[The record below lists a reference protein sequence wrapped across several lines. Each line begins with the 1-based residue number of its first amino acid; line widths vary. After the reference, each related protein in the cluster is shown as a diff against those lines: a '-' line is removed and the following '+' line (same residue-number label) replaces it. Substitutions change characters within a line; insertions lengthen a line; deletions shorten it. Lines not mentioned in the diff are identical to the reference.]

1 MYVPINPLGYSCIK
15 KLQRDNLWHAYNE
28 PINFYSAQ
36 KFCHPY
42 FHWYIHCKP
51 IPVMKTGFSL
61 CTFSHREKP
70 VSISWDP
77 CNENRFFPVGK
88 KYTGKSLFWPC
99 TDPVR
104 DCSVVIGFRLLLK
117 LLRFCISG
125 VVGYIFVYIKRTTC
139 HTCPS
144 RITPPKIYEVYDRVD
159 L

>member
-1 MYVPINPLGYSCIK
+1 MCVDDGFFFKRYLLNKRDSMFIREMESSLPEIK
-15 KLQRDNLWHAYNE
+15 
-28 PINFYSAQ
+28 P
-36 KFCHPY
+36 
-42 FHWYIHCKP
+42 HCKP

-104 DCSVVIGFRLLLK
+104 DCSVVK
-117 LLRFCISG
+117 
-125 VVGYIFVYIKRTTC
+125 KA
-139 HTCPS
+139 
-144 RITPPKIYEVYDRVD
+144 KI
-159 L
+159 LST

>member
-1 MYVPINPLGYSCIK
+1 MAK
-15 KLQRDNLWHAYNE
+15 KWPGMVVQRAFMKGHSFVYRL
-28 PINFYSAQ
+28 
-36 KFCHPY
+36 
-42 FHWYIHCKP
+42 YIHCKP

-104 DCSVVIGFRLLLK
+104 DCSVGSQIS
-117 LLRFCISG
+117 RFCFCNMTLILFIIIHLNLCSKKVFSVLNNMIS
-125 VVGYIFVYIKRTTC
+125 
-139 HTCPS
+139 
-144 RITPPKIYEVYDRVD
+144 
-159 L
+159 